1 MRILWTNHALDH
13 PAGTENFTRDL
24 TTELVRRGHEVEI
37 LCTRAGVVAEQLRAE
52 GIPVHTDPR
61 ALMGKFD
68 LIHGQ
73 HFVETAVALAALPE
87 VPALFFCH
95 GDPSG
100 DWIEHPPV
108 HSRVVRWLTTCD
120 NLRHH
125 LARVFDHEA
134 STIGVV
140 ANPVDVEALP
150 EAAPP
155 AWPPQ
160 RAVVFHNTLTTD
172 SPEWE
177 HAAAICR
184 DRGMTLDGLGAGFG
198 KRSSQPWDELAG
210 VDLVFASGRC
220 AMEAMAMG
228 RAVVIL
234 GPGHSGGL
242 AGPED
247 FPTLEASNFT
257 RTLRELSWAD
267 PMEWV
272 ESPVHAREAIAR
284 LSTLVREYHAL
295 PRVADQLEQFHR
307 EVAGYHPQSSAHV
320 VEEESM
326 ASAVNLHLAWRQMLA
341 CHDQAKT
348 ATRKL
353 ARLEEKLARC
363 NDLRQQ
369 GESRMKSVESF
380 LRRTWW
386 GRRIWRSL
394 SKI

>member
-13 PAGTENFTRDL
+13 PAGTENFTRSL
-24 TTELVRRGHEVEI
+24 TIELVRRGHAVEI
-37 LCTRAGVVAEQLRAE
+37 LCARAGGMAGQLRSE

-61 ALMGKFD
+61 ALAGKFD

-73 HFVETAVALAALPE
+73 HFVETAVAMAALPG

-108 HSRVVRWLTTCD
+108 HPRVVRWLTTCD

-125 LARVFDHEA
+125 LARVLNREA

-140 ANPVDVEALP
+140 TNPVDVEALP
-150 EAAPP
+150 ETAAP

-160 RAVVFHNTLTTD
+160 RAVVFHNTLTED

-177 HAAAICR
+177 HAKAVCQ

-198 KRSSQPWDELAG
+198 RRTSQPCDELAG

-247 FPTLEASNFT
+247 YPALVASNFT
-257 RTLRELSWAD
+257 RTLRKFSCAD

-272 ESPVHAREAIAR
+272 ESPVQTGEAIAR
-284 LSTLVREYHAL
+284 LSTMVREHHAL

-307 EVAGYHPQSSAHV
+307 EVAKLRPEPIAQV
-320 VEEESM
+320 LEEESM
-326 ASAVNLHLAWRQMLA
+326 ANAVNLHLAWRQMLA
-341 CHDQAKT
+341 SHDQAKT
-348 ATRKL
+348 ARRKH
-353 ARLEEKLARC
+353 ARLEEKLARA

-369 GESRMKSVESF
+369 AESRIKSLESF

-386 GRRIWRSL
+386 GRRIWRSI